1 MKEPKSKLP
10 WKRGQSDNI
19 LNDELNNTVIRAE
32 FSYELVYDDK
42 DINYMLQACNNFPK
56 AIELLTELDKHEGTR
71 EEYFKLMDDI
81 SKFLKEL
88 KEGL

>member
-1 MKEPKSKLP
+1 MTTEEKTKFD
-10 WKRGQSDNI
+10 R
-19 LNDELNNTVIRAE
+19 
-32 FSYELVYDDK
+32 
-42 DINYMLQACNNFPK
+42 